1 MKKYE
6 IAAMNEDELKTQIVE
21 LRRRL
26 HDIRFNKVIEPPQNP
41 MIFRNIK
48 KDIARIKTALA
59 GIQKQKQAEA

>member
-1 MKKYE
+1 
-6 IAAMNEDELKTQIVE
+6 MNEDELKTQIVE